1 MIGAALALIV
11 AGLLICGWA
20 CWRLGAR
27 MDLVKALL
35 FFVVFMIGGVL
46 FVVGIFLLAGVG
58 LWMLFGS

>member
-1 MIGAALALIV
+1 MIGAALGLIA
-11 AGLLICGWA
+11 AGFLICGWA

-27 MDLVKALL
+27 MDLVKAMF

-46 FVVGIFLLAGVG
+46 LVVGLFLLAGVG